1 MRRLTRG
8 EKRRRLGVTPY
19 CMERRSRRIIG
30 RCKENIYI
38 FFGKM
43 DQEERD
49 EEDRN
54 AFQSLVNIFH
64 I

>member
-30 RCKENIYI
+30 RCKENIK
-38 FFGKM
+38 FLWEDGSRR
-43 DQEERD
+43 ER
-49 EEDRN
+49 
-54 AFQSLVNIFH
+54 
-64 I
+64 